1 MGEVL
6 KGPSFMCMVSSKSF
20 TMHTNLLIES
30 EEFRKDTVQIAY
42 LEERVYRG
50 FLRYKIRS
58 HNTKD

>member
-42 LEERVYRG
+42 LERVCRG